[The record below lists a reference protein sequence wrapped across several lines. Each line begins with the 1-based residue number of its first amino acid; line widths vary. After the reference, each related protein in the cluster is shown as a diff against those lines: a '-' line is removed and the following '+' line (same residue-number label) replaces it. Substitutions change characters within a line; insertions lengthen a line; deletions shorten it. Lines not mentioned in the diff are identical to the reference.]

1 MWFDFRSLPGRSRY
15 KLLTATVI
23 PRPIALVTSLNSD
36 GGVNAAPF
44 SFFNVFS
51 EEPALVVLGLEGG
64 HDGMPKHTTRHIC
77 ECGFDRKRVV

>member
-44 SFFNVFS
+44 SFFNGVS
-51 EEPALVVLGLEGG
+51 
-64 HDGMPKHTTRHIC
+64 
-77 ECGFDRKRVV
+77 